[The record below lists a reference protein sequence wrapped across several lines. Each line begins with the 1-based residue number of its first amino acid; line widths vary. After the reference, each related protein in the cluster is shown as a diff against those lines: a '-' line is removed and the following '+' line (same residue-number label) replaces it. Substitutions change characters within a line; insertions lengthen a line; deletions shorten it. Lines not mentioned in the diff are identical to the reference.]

1 MLVALFASALNLKK
15 FSLSNP
21 LFQKLVMKALLC
33 ANLNL
38 LQVPKFFDQF
48 SEYGVV
54 GKAIK
59 SKKIDFSTFD
69 IRAHGIGN
77 NKSVDDTPYGGGPG
91 MVMRPEPFINSVLEL
106 KENDQYTP
114 YVIMTSPN
122 GNNFDEKKV
131 IELSKKES
139 VYILCGRYEGV
150 DQRVND
156 LVVDEEISVG
166 SFIVSGGEVPAMII
180 SDSIIRKIPGILG
193 SSESNKN
200 ETFSIDNDYSK
211 KEPVYTKPRLFMGAE
226 VPNVLLSGDHS
237 KICLLYTSPSPR
249 DGLLSRM
256 PSSA

>member
-1 MLVALFASALNLKK
+1 MLQAQLFTLYPEVFPGPLNKGL
-15 FSLSNP
+15 
-21 LFQKLVMKALLC
+21 
-33 ANLNL
+33 
-38 LQVPKFFDQF
+38 
-48 SEYGVV
+48 Y
-54 GKAIK
+54 GKAWAKNLWSLNVIN
-59 SKKIDFSTFD
+59 
-69 IRAHGIGN
+69 IRDAAKDKH
-77 NKSVDDTPYGGGPG
+77 KTVDDTPYGGGPG
-91 MVMRPEPFINSVLEL
+91 MVMRPEPFINSVIEL

-156 LVVDEEISVG
+156 LVVDEEVSVG
-166 SFIVSGGEVPAMII
+166 NFIVSGGEVPAMII

-200 ETFSIDNDYSK
+200 ETFSIDNDFSK

-237 KICLLYTSPSPR
+237 KIDQWKKDNR
-249 DGLLSRM
+249 F
-256 PSSA
+256 

>member
-1 MLVALFASALNLKK
+1 MNQIIFEVFR
-15 FSLSNP
+15 
-21 LFQKLVMKALLC
+21 LLI
-33 ANLNL
+33 N
-38 LQVPKFFDQF
+38 D
-48 SEYGVV
+48 
-54 GKAIK
+54 K
-59 SKKIDFSTFD
+59 SQ
-69 IRAHGIGN
+69 N
-77 NKSVDDTPYGGGPG
+77 V
-91 MVMRPEPFINSVLEL
+91 
-106 KENDQYTP
+106 
-114 YVIMTSPN
+114 
-122 GNNFDEKKV
+122 DEKKV

-237 KICLLYTSPSPR
+237 KIDQWKKDNR
-249 DGLLSRM
+249 F
-256 PSSA
+256 